1 MYNKISK
8 EFKEVVKSNAV
19 TASAKLTV
27 YNDDG
32 TTTLI
37 DGNNLKTLKITD
49 NCYTDGQIIGTACCK
64 ELDATVIN
72 NNYDLA
78 DKELDV
84 EVGVEV
90 PYATD
95 EKTIIGKDISITN
108 VVPNGY
114 DYEIRGESTQKTRSG
129 KNLWNNSQVVDKSDY
144 ILSNLT
150 GFKLLKTTNGRITPQ
165 YKLDLKADVT
175 YCISCK
181 MSYDTKS
188 SLLYCQWKAEDGTT
202 IWAPNIKNGVTLF
215 TPSQNIVGVVFYLQ
229 GTENDGTYVEV
240 TNLQIEEGSTSTEYE
255 AYGKSPSPDYLSK
268 TESVSG
274 KNYVDITIN
283 TQTDSGITFTVNADK
298 SITINGT
305 STRTGAMFLRIGPN
319 IILQAGTYTLSNSNA
334 NASTDTF
341 LFLDDAR
348 KFNTIA
354 TSTKTFAQKTEIHP
368 YIRIAAGATID
379 NQTIYPMIEK
389 GPIVTDYVPYKSI
402 AIRSTTKNLLN
413 APGEFELTGS
423 KVLIPFYLK
432 AGTYILSVE
441 NIETAGTTASLISFN
456 TAAGTTDYYYLSNSS
471 KSKTVTFKSD
481 VMYYNIYSQNSY
493 NASVGVTAVFTNL
506 MIRHENSSAEYEPHI
521 SNQANITLLH
531 PLRSLSDDIYDRIY
545 KKDGKWYDEQKVDV
559 VTYDGTEEWTYYE
572 PFRCFYRNEDGTSSS
587 KVNMKVPAT
596 NDNINLMCNH
606 YKGDTRNNL
615 AANVI
620 DNIITNNDIYSTAGQ
635 VCIRD
640 TRFSNV
646 ASFKAELA
654 ENNLEV
660 QYELAAPITTEITDN
675 ETIQA
680 LEDMTLYDGVTN
692 IASDA
697 PIELTYK
704 EKKVGTSIEYIPY
717 GRYKVKKYDDTKSN
731 NTYRII
737 AYDYMDRLNSVFE
750 EFEASL
756 YPMTLQT
763 FYEKLA
769 QQYGVTVKIQ
779 DLPNKDFI
787 ISAPPYFEGMSGRNV
802 LKATAQLFGSFAKF
816 NRSNRIQMYLQEETD
831 EKISRNE
838 MNSQLVIDNEYGPVN
853 VLVLSL
859 SQVTGENVTVRDET
873 SIQQYGENIIEIQ
886 DNPFIYTQALRE
898 QVKDG
903 IFNRIKGFRYIPTTF
918 KYKAKLYIDCG
929 DLIQTQEMKEDNYV
943 NSIMLNQYIEI
954 PSTRQSKCENKALT
968 KTEVK
973 NQFVPDE
980 KERLKRAEISIDKQG
995 VKIEQVT
1002 EKADK
1007 NTNDIAS
1014 VTTTQTEQ
1022 GLNIDA
1028 LITKTSKIDEDGNA
1042 TTVKTET
1049 GFTFDVNGLNI
1060 AEKKDGS
1067 NIGFNAQITP
1077 TGTHYKD
1084 GDSIIGEYTKD
1095 GSKQKNLELFG
1106 IYSYGMENIDDTAM
1120 FISQLYTD
1128 ENGEECVGHFYNG
1141 E

>member
-305 STRTGAMFLRIGPN
+305 STRTDALFLRIGPN

-389 GPIVTDYVPYKSI
+389 GPIVTNYVPYNHI
-402 AIRSTTKNLLN
+402 AIKSTGKNL
-413 APGEFELTGS
+413 
-423 KVLIPFYLK
+423 
-432 AGTYILSVE
+432 
-441 NIETAGTTASLISFN
+441 FN
-456 TAAGTTDYYYLSNSS
+456 
-471 KSKTVTFKSD
+471 
-481 VMYYNIYSQNSY
+481 
-493 NASVGVTAVFTNL
+493 
-506 MIRHENSSAEYEPHI
+506 YEPYV
-521 SNQANITLLH
+521 SNQVSIPLLH
-531 PLRSLSDDIYDRIY
+531 PLRSVTDEVYDSIH
-545 KKDGKWYDEQKVDV
+545 KQNIKWYDEQKVGQVILNGIED
-559 VTYDGTEEWTYYE
+559 WTYINNYDSGIYR
-572 PFRCFYRNEDGTSSS
+572 FRIANLNNKAGSKVLSNLFEQIEYDTSLEGIYVHPTNVNDVSIFISSS
-587 KVNMKVPAT
+587 R
-596 NDNINLMCNH
+596 L
-606 YKGDTRNNL
+606 GDVSDTS
-615 AANVI
+615 AAL
-620 DNIITNNDIYSTAGQ
+620 
-635 VCIRD
+635 
-640 TRFSNV
+640 
-646 ASFKAELA
+646 ASFKTWLST
-654 ENNLEV
+654 NNTEV
-660 QYELAAPITTEITDN
+660 LYELVTPITTEITDN